1 MDGTTAGNGPGPR
14 TMYPVVKNVMLAS
27 SDQVAIDAVAAKMM
41 GFDPMSL
48 PYINLA
54 HQDGLGVG
62 DPRDIE
68 IVGDLDAAKENWGFH
83 VGKNLVK
90 AVGGDLIWFG
100 PLKSFQNLFFHTPLV
115 HGFVFA
121 SEIYHDLYRW
131 PALDRRTFEHWAE
144 RTPWG
149 QLFMRYAQMGPQGQ
163 PIVQAGPMAGAPAS
177 TRIH

>member
-1 MDGTTAGNGPGPR
+1 
-14 TMYPVVKNVMLAS
+14 
-27 SDQVAIDAVAAKMM
+27 MM

-83 VGKNLVK
+83 VGKNLVR

-100 PLKSFQNLFFHTPLV
+100 PLKKFQNLFFHTPLV

-121 SEIYHDLYRW
+121 SEIYHDMYRW
-131 PALDRRTFEHWAE
+131 PTLDRRTFEHWAE

-149 QLFMRYAQMGPQGQ
+149 QLFLRYAQMGPQGQ
-163 PIVQAGPMAGAPAS
+163 PIVQAGPMAGAPTS